1 MVDGRLK
8 SLVVKLAIIGLSAV
22 FLASCA
28 NHPKINAEGPY
39 WKDDD
44 MKGIPEPEYEEPSLV
59 WTSLKRTLSDQAIE
73 LLDMD
78 RNVRKIAGR
87 PVQAKNTN
95 CFDEVPNSSWFTN
108 RHGHPQTRLYRE
120 QIEAGPD
127 LTDGPDTSGVWEVF
141 RPKVGGA
148 TPGFWIEDSRGDQ
161 YIIKFD
167 PADNPEMATAAAAMA
182 SRYFYACGYNVPQ
195 ESIVYWRP
203 ENLRVRKGAT
213 IKDRSGNKRPLTMN
227 DINDILKKANREPDG
242 SIRSLASLNVGNVKG
257 PFMYEGIRKDDPNDW
272 CPHEHRRELRG
283 LYVMGS
289 LVNHYDLKDHNS
301 MDVYVGEDGS
311 GYLKHFLMDFG
322 SSFGSDGQYV
332 KIPRKGYANMFD
344 LRDIGVST
352 ITFGLKTWAWQNAKP
367 YQYPSIGYFESELFE
382 PDKFD
387 PIVPNPAF
395 EQLTDQD
402 AYWGAK
408 IVLSFSD
415 DDLAAIVETGR
426 LSDQNAAAYLL
437 KTLVERRDK
446 IGRHWFGKINP
457 LDYPAIESDDQGLQ
471 ISFVDLAVEHGLEP
485 ATATYQYEMRYKGKV
500 VLGVAETD
508 QTRISVSSD
517 ERDRLLSLLQPA
529 GSSSTVEDDVLEL
542 RVRTRR
548 VSGDVGKPVTF
559 WLMPD
564 QRSNGF
570 AIAGIKH

>member
-1 MVDGRLK
+1 
-8 SLVVKLAIIGLSAV
+8 
-22 FLASCA
+22 
-28 NHPKINAEGPY
+28 
-39 WKDDD
+39 
-44 MKGIPEPEYEEPSLV
+44 
-59 WTSLKRTLSDQAIE
+59 
-73 LLDMD
+73 MD
-78 RNVRKIAGR
+78 
-87 PVQAKNTN
+87 
-95 CFDEVPNSSWFTN
+95 
-108 RHGHPQTRLYRE
+108 
-120 QIEAGPD
+120 
-127 LTDGPDTSGVWEVF
+127 
-141 RPKVGGA
+141 
-148 TPGFWIEDSRGDQ
+148 
-161 YIIKFD
+161 
-167 PADNPEMATAAAAMA
+167 
-182 SRYFYACGYNVPQ
+182 
-195 ESIVYWRP
+195 
-203 ENLRVRKGAT
+203 
-213 IKDRSGNKRPLTMN
+213 
-227 DINDILKKANREPDG
+227 DINDILKRASREPDG

-301 MDVYVGEDGS
+301 MDVYIGEDGS

-408 IVLSFSD
+408 IVMSFSD

-426 LSDQNAAAYLL
+426 LSNPNAAAYLL

-471 ISFVDLAVEHGLEP
+471 ISFVDLAVKHGLEP

-517 ERDRLLSLLQPA
+517 EQDRLLSLLQPA
-529 GSSSTVEDDVLEL
+529 GSSSTVENDVLEL

-564 QRSNGF
+564 PRSNGF